1 MTDRRA
7 ARGIVLTIQF
17 LILEFEKAARILTE
31 SSVVKVA
38 SPRTRTFP
46 WMEIVWSLI
55 IGS

>member
-38 SPRTRTFP
+38 SPRTLTFP